1 MKERLKNIRCLLMD
15 VDGVLTDGKL
25 HFTSDGQEFKTFDV
39 QDGHGISMA
48 NRAGLLLG
56 LVSGRPS
63 KATEKRAA
71 DLGVNIVKQATVN
84 KMDMV
89 EEIKREHNLRDEEI
103 AFIGDELV
111 DLPVLRRV
119 GLAIAVP
126 NAVDEVKAIAHYTTK
141 RRGGDGAVREVIEMI
156 LKAQGSWKSVVAKYM
171 VLTVAGLSMITGVL
185 ADSGN
190 TNAPTGYIE
199 KFEVPQRD
207 EDGNLKWKLS
217 GDRATIRP
225 DGLMNVYNARAE
237 FYTSNQVDLVFTSP
251 VCLLDRVNNR
261 AATDAPVRIERAN
274 MIMTGIGGDWDS
286 NHSSLTIRSNVQVII
301 KNAEAPSVQESQP

>member
-1 MKERLKNIRCLLMD
+1 MKDRLKKIRCLLMD

-71 DLGVNIVKQATVN
+71 DLGVNIVKQAPVN
-84 KMDMV
+84 KWNMV
-89 EEIKREHNLRDEEI
+89 EEIKREQNLTDEQI

-119 GLAIAVP
+119 GFAVAVP
-126 NAVDEVKAIAHYTTK
+126 NATEEVKQAAHFVTQ

-156 LKAQGSWKSVVAKYM
+156 LKAQGSWEKVVAKY
-171 VLTVAGLSMITGVL
+171 LS
-185 ADSGN
+185 
-190 TNAPTGYIE
+190 
-199 KFEVPQRD
+199 
-207 EDGNLKWKLS
+207 
-217 GDRATIRP
+217 
-225 DGLMNVYNARAE
+225 
-237 FYTSNQVDLVFTSP
+237 
-251 VCLLDRVNNR
+251 
-261 AATDAPVRIERAN
+261 
-274 MIMTGIGGDWDS
+274 
-286 NHSSLTIRSNVQVII
+286 
-301 KNAEAPSVQESQP
+301 